1 MLGEISILTD
11 EEIQNSKKDMEG
23 VGNCFMELVNLIIY
37 ERRELFHGWEQL
49 QKYCSHKYDAYQHF
63 LILKSC
69 ADLQKFSVEKAYQLE
84 QHFIACLNESEVL
97 KWPKCIFIMYLLC
110 KALIGYAFYI
120 YGFQAPLRPNAAVK
134 TTPRDK
140 KPVLEEI
147 QEQEGSSFEEE
158 ENANNRS
165 DHQDDE
171 ENNDDQQS

>member
-1 MLGEISILTD
+1 
-11 EEIQNSKKDMEG
+11 MEG

-49 QKYCSHKYDAYQHF
+49 QKYCSHKYDAYKHF

-84 QHFIACLNESEVL
+84 QHFIASLNETEVL
-97 KWPKCIFIMYLLC
+97 KWPRCIFIMYLLC
-110 KALIGYAFYI
+110 KALIGYAYYI
-120 YGFQAPLRPNAAVK
+120 YGFQAPLRPNPAK

-140 KPVLEEI
+140 KPFLEEI

-158 ENANNRS
+158 DNANNNNNNDRS
-165 DHQDDE
+165 DVQQEDE
-171 ENNDDQQS
+171 DIEGEQQS